1 MTTKYGKTK
10 VQNLTIEELN
20 EKHLSTRLG
29 IRKLS
34 DNENGIQRSNDL
46 VHFIN
51 VTDETM
57 NNSALLL
64 VDYQNDTLVYE
75 GIDENEIIKKLA
87 GSIQIESSDGKMSR
101 NLSRLSPSLYSNL
114 GSVRYLHESQRT

>member
-29 IRKLS
+29 LRKLS
-34 DNENGIQRSNDL
+34 DNEDGIQRSNDT

-64 VDYQNDTLVYE
+64 VDY
-75 GIDENEIIKKLA
+75 
-87 GSIQIESSDGKMSR
+87 
-101 NLSRLSPSLYSNL
+101 
-114 GSVRYLHESQRT
+114 